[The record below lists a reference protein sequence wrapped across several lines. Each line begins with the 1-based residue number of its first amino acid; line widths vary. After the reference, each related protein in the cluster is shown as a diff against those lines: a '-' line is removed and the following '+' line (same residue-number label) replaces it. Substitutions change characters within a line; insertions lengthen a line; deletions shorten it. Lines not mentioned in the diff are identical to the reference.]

1 MEVVYMRLVLSSSW
15 RHSKLHKDVVQM
27 LTVPMPATLSFLSQ
41 PAPTGIT
48 SQGVSYNQLTEEV
61 KTQAWI
67 TDSTA
72 WYAGTTWKWT
82 AVTLQPLSGRS
93 PKDSGEEKSS
103 LWVELQ
109 AVY

>member
-1 MEVVYMRLVLSSSW
+1 
-15 RHSKLHKDVVQM
+15 M

-48 SQGVSYNQLTEEV
+48 SQGVPYNQLTEEV

-72 WYAGTTWKWT
+72 
-82 AVTLQPLSGRS
+82 
-93 PKDSGEEKSS
+93 
-103 LWVELQ
+103 
-109 AVY
+109 